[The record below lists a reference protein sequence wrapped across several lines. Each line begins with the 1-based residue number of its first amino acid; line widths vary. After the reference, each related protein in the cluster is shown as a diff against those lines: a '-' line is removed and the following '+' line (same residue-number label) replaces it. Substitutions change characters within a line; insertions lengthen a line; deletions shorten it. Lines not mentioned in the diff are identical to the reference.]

1 MKLKCNLLS
10 WPDNIFKNPIKN
22 YFREWTFSPFL
33 IDYYHNINDDNI
45 CRVNI
50 IITYICMICY

>member
-33 IDYYHNINDDNI
+33 IDYYHSINDDNI

-50 IITYICMICY
+50 IIT